1 MSNNDW
7 SLTYEGFVP
16 AEEGLREAL
25 CTLGNGYFATR
36 GAAPESPA
44 DGVHYPGTYAA
55 GCYDRARSEVAGR
68 VVEDES
74 LVNLP
79 NWLPLT
85 VAVADGD
92 WIDLANVEG
101 LAHRQV
107 LDMRTGVLTRWVRW
121 RDGQGRITRLT
132 QRRFVHLTM
141 VHLAGLQTT
150 IVAENWSGVLHVRA
164 GLDGS
169 VTNCGVERYRGLTS
183 SHLEP
188 VRAHPLGDD
197 GMLLAARTRQS
208 QVTVVEAARVRLS
221 HNGLPVTVGSTP
233 QVEPDRIDLQMRLDV
248 GQGDEVV
255 VEKVVALT
263 TSRDRAISEPVS
275 AAVEWLGDAGS
286 FEELLDTHRVAWAHT
301 WDRFCFTLER
311 ADHVLAALRLH
322 LFHVITTVSGGYVD
336 DVDAGVPA
344 RGLHGEAYRGHVFW
358 DELFVFPVLNLRA
371 PALTAALLRYRYRR
385 LPAARRAAAQA
396 GYRGAMYPWQSGSDG
411 REETQ
416 VVHLNPRSGRWVPD
430 DTRRQRHVGLA
441 VAYSVWQYYQASG
454 DTGYLERYGAEMLVE
469 IARFFGELA
478 SYDPALDRYVIRGVV
493 GPDEF
498 HTAYPGRD
506 GGGIDNNAYTNIMTM
521 WVLRRVEDA
530 LAALVEP
537 RRTELI
543 EQLGITRAE
552 RAHWR
557 EVARRMFVPF
567 HDGLIA
573 QFEGYAEL
581 PELDWDAYRARYGD
595 IRRLDRILE
604 AEGDSVNG
612 YRVSKQADVL
622 MLFYLLSA
630 DELTELLHGA
640 GYQWDPADIP
650 ATIDYY
656 LARTSHGS
664 TLSSVV
670 HSWVLARAH
679 REQATDYFYDA
690 LSSDLR
696 DVQGGTTQE
705 GIHLAA
711 MAGSADLLQ
720 RCFAGVDAWG
730 DALHVEPLWP
740 AELGALEFTIR
751 YRGHTLDLQV
761 SGRSVRVASR
771 AGGPA
776 SPVRVACRGSAVH
789 VEAGASVHFP
799 VAPPGPV
806 TSATA

>member
-7 SLTYEGFVP
+7 TLTYEGYVP

-25 CTLGNGYFATR
+25 CTVGNGYFATR
-36 GAAPESPA
+36 GAAPEAHA

-55 GCYDRARSEVAGR
+55 GCYDRARSEVAGH

-92 WIDLANVEG
+92 WLDLGRVE
-101 LAHRQV
+101 LLEHRQV

-121 RDGQGRITRLT
+121 RDGHGRITRLT

-141 VHLAGLQTT
+141 VHIAGLQTT
-150 IVAENWSGVLHVRA
+150 VIAENWSGRLRVSS
-164 GLDGS
+164 GLDGT
-169 VTNCGVERYRGLTS
+169 VTNSGVARYQGLTS
-183 SHLEP
+183 AHLEP
-188 VRAHPLGDD
+188 QRAHPLGDD
-197 GMLLAARTRQS
+197 GMLLAVRTRQS
-208 QVTVVEAARVRLS
+208 QVTIVEAARTRLTR
-221 HNGLPVTVGSTP
+221 NGTPITVASTP
-233 QVEPDRIDLQMRLDV
+233 RVAPGRIDLEMQVEVDP
-248 GQGDEVV
+248 GDEVV
-255 VEKVVALT
+255 VEKVVALA
-263 TSRDRAISEPVS
+263 TSRDRAISEPVA
-275 AAVEWLGDAGS
+275 AAVNWLSDAGS
-286 FEELLDTHRVAWAHT
+286 FDELLVSHRVAWAHT
-301 WDRFCFTLER
+301 WDRFAFSLER

-322 LFHVITTVSGGYVD
+322 VFHVIVTVGGYVD

-358 DELFVFPVLNLRA
+358 DELFVFPVLNLRT
-371 PALTAALLRYRYRR
+371 PALTRALLRYRYRR
-385 LPAARRAAAQA
+385 LPAARRAAAEA

-454 DTGYLERYGAEMLVE
+454 DAGYLERYGAEMLVE
-469 IARFFGELA
+469 IARFFAELA
-478 SYDPALDRYVIRGVV
+478 TYDRALDRYVIRGVV

-498 HTAYPGRD
+498 HTAYPGQT
-506 GGGIDNNAYTNIMTM
+506 GGGIDNNAYTNVMTM
-521 WVLRRVEDA
+521 WVLRRTEDA

-557 EVARRMFVPF
+557 DVARRMFVPF
-567 HDGLIA
+567 HDGLIS
-573 QFEGYAEL
+573 QFEGYDEL

-604 AEGDSVNG
+604 AEGDSVNR

-640 GYQWDPADIP
+640 GYHWDPADIP

-679 REQATDYFYDA
+679 RDQATAYFYDA
-690 LSSDLR
+690 LSSDVR

-705 GIHLAA
+705 GVHLAA

-740 AELGALEFTIR
+740 GELGALEFTIS

-771 AGGPA
+771 GGGP
-776 SPVRVACRGSAVH
+776 STPVRVACRGSVVH
-789 VEAGASVHFP
+789 VEAGATVHFP
-799 VAPPGPV
+799 VAAPEPV